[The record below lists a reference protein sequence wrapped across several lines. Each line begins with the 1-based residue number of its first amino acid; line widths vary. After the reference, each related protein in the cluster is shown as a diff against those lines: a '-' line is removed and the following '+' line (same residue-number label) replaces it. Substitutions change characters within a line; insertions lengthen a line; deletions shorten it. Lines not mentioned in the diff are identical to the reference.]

1 MKKISM
7 FLAAMAI
14 LVFSANQAMAQ
25 DETTAAP
32 EASEAS
38 VAPAAE
44 SEEVVDPFNTKS
56 ELPLH
61 QALKKNFIEGGVGY
75 MTAIILCLIFGL
87 ALSIERILYL
97 SFSRTNSKLL
107 VKKVEEALAK
117 GGVEA
122 AKDVCR
128 NTRGPVA
135 KIFYDGLDR
144 YDQGIDVVEKN
155 VVSSGNVQ
163 MSLLENGLSWISLFI
178 ALAPSLGFLGTVVGM
193 IQAFDAI
200 QSAGDISPNIVAG
213 GMKVAL
219 ITTVGGLIVAM
230 ILQVFYNYILS
241 KIDSITIDMEESSI
255 DLIDVLTAYKA
266 K

>member
-7 FLAAMAI
+7 ILAAMAI
-14 LVFSANQAMAQ
+14 LVFSAGSVSAQ
-25 DETTAAP
+25 EQTTPATDTT
-32 EASEAS
+32 EA

-44 SEEVVDPFNTKS
+44 SEGEVNPFETKS

-97 SFSRTNSKLL
+97 SFSRTNAKAL
-107 VKKVEEALAK
+107 VKKVEDALNK
-117 GGVEA
+117 GGIEA
-122 AKDVCR
+122 AKEVCR

-144 YDQGIDVVEKN
+144 YNQGLDVVEKN
-155 VVSSGNVQ
+155 VVSSGSVQ